1 MKKQKRSV
9 LHNASLTSC
18 LSSLLCV
25 ILGLAI
31 GYLVLLLIEP
41 SGAAEAIGKV
51 LSGFFNWPAKAVM
64 KYMGQTIVRTV
75 PLLMCALSVL
85 FAYKVGVFNIG
96 VAGQFSAGACISLYA
111 ALAWSMPWYVC
122 LLLGVIAAALWGAVS
137 ALLKLYCNVN
147 VVISGIMLNWI
158 ALYSTNWILS
168 SVKDPIGP
176 ETLSVR
182 GTNPDALLPTLG
194 LEKIFVREN
203 TVTLAIPLAILCA
216 VAVWVVLNKTVFG
229 YELKATGLNALSARY
244 AGMEEKRN
252 VIVSMMISGGLA
264 GLGAVMLYLCGIE
277 RWETTMTSMPAMG
290 INGIAVAF
298 LGGLHPLGAILA
310 AFFIEYITI
319 GGATIDPQ
327 LYSPQISDLITSL
340 IIYLCAFSGFM
351 KASLHKRQMVRKE
364 KGDAEK

>member
-1 MKKQKRSV
+1 MKKQRSLLRNDGV
-9 LHNASLTSC
+9 QSC

-25 ILGLAI
+25 ILGLAV

-41 SGAAEAIGKV
+41 SGAGEAIGKV
-51 LSGFFNWPAKAVM
+51 LSGFFNWPTQAVM
-64 KYMGQTIVRTV
+64 KYMGQTFVRTV

-96 VAGQFSAGACISLYA
+96 VAGQFTAGACVSLYA

-122 LLLGVIAAALWGAVS
+122 LILGVIVAALWGAL
-137 ALLKLYCNVN
+137 AAILKLYCNVN

-158 ALYSTNWILS
+158 ALYLTNWVLS
-168 SVKDPIGP
+168 TVKDPIGP
-176 ETLSVR
+176 DTLSVR

-216 VAVWVVLNKTVFG
+216 VAVWFVLNKTTFG
-229 YELKATGLNALSARY
+229 YELKATGLNPLAARY
-244 AGMEEKRN
+244 AGMNEKKN
-252 VIVSMMISGGLA
+252 VVVSMMISGGLA

-290 INGIAVAF
+290 ISGIAVAF
-298 LGGLHPLGAILA
+298 LGGLHPFGVILA

-351 KASLHKRQMVRKE
+351 KMCLNRRKAK
-364 KGDAEK
+364 KGDAAK